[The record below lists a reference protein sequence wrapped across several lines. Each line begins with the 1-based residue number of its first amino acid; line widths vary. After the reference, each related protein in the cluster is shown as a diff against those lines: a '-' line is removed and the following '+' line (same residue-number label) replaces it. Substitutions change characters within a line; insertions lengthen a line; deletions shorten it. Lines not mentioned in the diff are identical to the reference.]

1 MLGRDGKA
9 VTSAQ
14 ESTYPS
20 TVLEQETVAVKPEGP
35 PVYVGQG
42 NREWVLGDFKELQSG
57 EANGRSCRMASKELG
72 MPEDLG

>member
-42 NREWVLGDFKELQSG
+42 NGEWYWETLK
-57 EANGRSCRMASKELG
+57 NSKVEKQMDDPAEWPLKS
-72 MPEDLG
+72 